1 VSTKIWEAYRVRDT
15 HDVWEVLWDIRRR
28 AEKNVRKTLT
38 KLYNELLEDAKRP
51 PEARELLEGAT
62 ALMPDLGDFGYL
74 QASRYVQDQYRQTI
88 GKSERSIWDLSVS
101 VVVRRPSRRRYLLIP
116 YPGSGLL
123 SGSLAFLRR
132 HKALADFHYQNAT
145 DRPSDVSAQEW
156 EGRARTWEPL
166 LEDDRWQD
174 KLELSIV
181 SIEGWFR
188 IDPAWD
194 LMRKQLKAL
203 P

>member
-1 VSTKIWEAYRVRDT
+1 MSTKIWEAYIVKPD

-51 PEARELLEGAT
+51 PKARELFSTSEI
-62 ALMPDLGDFGYL
+62 PDLVDFGYL
-74 QASRYVQDQYRQTI
+74 QASRYVQDQYRQTV
-88 GKSERSIWDLSVS
+88 GKSERSIWDMSVA
-101 VVVRRPSRRRYLLIP
+101 VVVRRPSRGRYLLIP

-123 SGSLAFLRR
+123 NGSLAFLRR
-132 HKALADFHYQNAT
+132 HKALADFHYQNQT
-145 DRPSDVSAQEW
+145 DRPSNITAQAWEW
-156 EGRARTWEPL
+156 RARTWEPL
-166 LEDDRWQD
+166 LDDDRWQD

-181 SIEGWFR
+181 SVEGWFR

-194 LMRKQLKAL
+194 LVRKQLKAL